1 MKSYLINKIKDKS
14 IRIGIIGLGY
24 VGLPLAKRFIEKK
37 FEVVG
42 FDVDKSKIKM
52 LNSGKSYINHI
63 SHDQISILVENGF
76 RATDDF
82 EIINSID
89 AIIMSGL
96 NLSTLSTRSS
106 NMFVFFNSIFFSL
119 KLNGL
124 TCPVLTLS

>member
-52 LNSGKSYINHI
+52 LNSGESYINHI

-76 RATDDF
+76 IATDD
-82 EIINSID
+82 
-89 AIIMSGL
+89 L
-96 NLSTLSTRSS
+96 K
-106 NMFVFFNSIFFSL
+106 SL
-119 KLNGL
+119 I
-124 TCPVLTLS
+124 VLMQ